1 MNLTSMSATRIPV
14 TDRTPIFLDQRSDD
28 DFRLAFMLD
37 LMYGDTL
44 PGQPEENGR
53 FVEMVG
59 EANPNPI
66 KMEFRKAK
74 LNDTIQY
81 TRASSITD
89 MKVDIEKNISN
100 IAKLK
105 AVGAGLSGCPPI
117 KNIWVVIYTQN
128 PDGEIHPNI
137 YFNPSAN
144 DCGDILRTDK
154 EIIMASIVITYEI
167 KPVVDENNGGI
178 PDEIYEWIFVS
189 PVEESIYDE
198 IEGCLIKEE
207 AELYN
212 HMFNIEFDAD
222 EVITAFRAK
231 RKAEKDREAF
241 NKKALSDN
249 DNNIL
254 VMPSSSK

>member
-1 MNLTSMSATRIPV
+1 MNLSSMSETRIPV
-14 TDRTPIFLDQRSDD
+14 TDRTPFFLDQRSDD
-28 DFRLAFMLD
+28 DFRLAFILD

-59 EANPNPI
+59 EASPNPI

-74 LNDTIQY
+74 LHDTIQY
-81 TRASSITD
+81 NRATSITD

-167 KPVVDENNGGI
+167 QPVDKNNGGV

-189 PVEESIYDE
+189 PVEESIFDE

-207 AELYN
+207 AELYE

-231 RKAEKDREAF
+231 RKAESDRKAF
-241 NKKALSDN
+241 DDKKN
-249 DNNIL
+249 EENNIL